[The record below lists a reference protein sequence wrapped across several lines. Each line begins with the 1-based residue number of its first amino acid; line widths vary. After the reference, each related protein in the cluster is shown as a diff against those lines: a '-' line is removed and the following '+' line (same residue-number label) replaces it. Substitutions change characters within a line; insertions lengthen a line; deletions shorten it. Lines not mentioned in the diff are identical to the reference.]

1 MAGPP
6 GAGPDPISENR
17 MQKQQLV
24 DLMLGLLQTALDEQN
39 VETEGGEPVKATET
53 LPLVGDN
60 AAVTSMGLVS
70 FIADVESTL
79 ADTHDVSVTLVSEQA
94 LSRKRSPFR
103 SVDAL
108 ADYILELVGA
118 PVGQEVE
125 AI

>member
-1 MAGPP
+1 
-6 GAGPDPISENR
+6 

-24 DLMLGLLQTALDEQN
+24 DLMLGLLQGALDEQS
-39 VETEGGEPVKATET
+39 VDAAGAESIKASAT

-70 FIADVESTL
+70 FIADVESSL
-79 ADTHDVSVTLVSEQA
+79 ADDHGVSVTLVSEQA

-118 PVGQEVE
+118 PAEQHVE